1 MTPPPLDRWIDAV
14 LMLFV
19 SLVRHAASILRM
31 GRIRLPAECHSD
43 VTPAPLPEGKTGT
56 QQQEATLPLEACPL
70 ARVPGE
76 GRDPASAQSALAT
89 RTVQPV
95 IPAEAHMRAELE
107 PRSRAHGH
115 LRVPPPASDP
125 RMRASGMTMR
135 ARLKTA

>member
-95 IPAEAHMRAELE
+95 IPAEARQ
-107 PRSRAHGH
+107 
-115 LRVPPPASDP
+115 
-125 RMRASGMTMR
+125 RASGMTPDMR
-135 ARLKTA
+135 QKTA